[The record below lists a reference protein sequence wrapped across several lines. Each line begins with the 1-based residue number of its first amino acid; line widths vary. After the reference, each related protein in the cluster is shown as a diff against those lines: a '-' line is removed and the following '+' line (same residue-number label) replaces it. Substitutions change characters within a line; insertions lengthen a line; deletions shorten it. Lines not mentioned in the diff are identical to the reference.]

1 MKKIFV
7 ALLIGVFAIAVAAN
21 AGTAGKIGIGIDTA
35 GGNLATANAQS
46 LVVRYNFTDMISAGL
61 GINYNSY
68 TSAASVTTSQL
79 GYSLRVNYALPTVG
93 AAMPFVGLQYSSDGA
108 TVATTIL
115 SLVLGAEVEINN
127 VVIGAG
133 LIPYSTT
140 SASGATTSGYSTG
153 TMNTSGRA
161 GFISAGFY
169 LN

>member
-7 ALLIGVFAIAVAAN
+7 ALLIGVFAIAVAAS
-21 AGTAGKIGIGIDTA
+21 AGTAGKIGVGIDTA
-35 GGNLATANAQS
+35 GGNLGVANAQS

-61 GINYNSY
+61 GLNYNSY
-68 TSAASVTTSQL
+68 TSGATTTSQL
-79 GYSLRVNYALPTVG
+79 GYSLRVNYALPVVG

-108 TVATTIL
+108 TAATTIL

-133 LIPYSTT
+133 LIPYSST